1 MDTQKDVS
9 KNLKEFSVVMNLGT
23 KLKLLQQSAESC
35 LFHLKLIDIM
45 LIKCVRSSFT
55 YHCRFQQLLLLLL
68 IIEITFFSN
77 TNRINQS
84 CLRPISGRIVIIAKR
99 FLNLLNLII
108 LIKQRRPFSLRNLVF
123 RTFGKLEIV
132 FATTV
137 NMLYLITSYTS
148 RSAVHHLFSDPEVSS
163 HIIRGSYLLK
173 PLPRMLVL
181 MTWMTLYLRSS

>member
-84 CLRPISGRIVIIAKR
+84 CLRPVSGRIVIIAKR

-137 NMLYLITSYTS
+137 NMLYLIVTSIPLIPPDL
-148 RSAVHHLFSDPEVSS
+148 LFST
-163 HIIRGSYLLK
+163 YL
-173 PLPRMLVL
+173 VI
-181 MTWMTLYLRSS
+181 LRSPLI